1 MNTNNEFETKDTESL
16 NINNTEETNKLEE
29 LMSNDKFKK
38 LVINRL
44 MPFPVALKQTDRY
57 SDKQAPSYIGK
68 CFCPFHENYDTPAA
82 KISKTDRGDMLYCFS
97 ERKSYRP
104 ADLFTRYYK
113 EQTGVSKDLTVDTI
127 FRKIWAQI
135 PIDKRQW
142 FIEQYNQQYNENGTS
157 TYTEL
162 VKQELDDIF
171 NNEIALDFRKGNIT
185 NGVMLSQL
193 FV

>member
-1 MNTNNEFETKDTESL
+1 
-16 NINNTEETNKLEE
+16 
-29 LMSNDKFKK
+29 
-38 LVINRL
+38 
-44 MPFPVALKQTDRY
+44 MPFPVALKQTERY
-57 SDKQAPSYIGK
+57 GNSKGGLQPDYIGK

-82 KISKTDRGDMLYCFS
+82 KISKTENGDMLYCFS

-104 ADLFTRYYK
+104 ADLFTRYHK
-113 EQTGVSKDLTVDTI
+113 EQTGVDKDLTIDKV
-127 FRKIWAQI
+127 FRRIWSQI

-157 TYTEL
+157 TYQEL
-162 VKQELDDIF
+162 VKQELDDLY
-171 NNEIALDFRKGNIT
+171 NNEIAEQFRQEKIS